1 MQEQV
6 QYLTAEGMETMRK
19 RLNYLVEVR
28 RVEIADRLHSV
39 LEDGGELT
47 ENTQYEEVKNEQAFV
62 ESEISRLEAI
72 VNRAKIIEDPSD
84 SNEVVIGSFVDV
96 LEKGMDEEETYRLVG
111 AAEANPREGKIS
123 IESPLGK
130 ALLGAKVKDKVKVK
144 APDGTITFVIQNIR

>member
-1 MQEQV
+1 MQV
-6 QYLTAEGMETMRK
+6 TWLHIG
-19 RLNYLVEVR
+19 R
-28 RVEIADRLHSV
+28 RSY
-39 LEDGGELT
+39 T

-111 AAEANPREGKIS
+111 AAEANPREGIIS

-130 ALLGAKVKDKVKVK
+130 ALLGAKV
-144 APDGTITFVIQNIR
+144 